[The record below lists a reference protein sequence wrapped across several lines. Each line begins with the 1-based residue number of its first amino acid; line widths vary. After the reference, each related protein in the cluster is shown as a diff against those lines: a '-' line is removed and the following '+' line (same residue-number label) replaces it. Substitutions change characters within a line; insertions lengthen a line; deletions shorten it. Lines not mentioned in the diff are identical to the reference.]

1 MSFCGMYDMVIN
13 CDASST
19 SVFIISVVA
28 ECR

>member
-1 MSFCGMYDMVIN
+1 MSFFGMYDMVIN
-13 CDASST
+13 CDACST